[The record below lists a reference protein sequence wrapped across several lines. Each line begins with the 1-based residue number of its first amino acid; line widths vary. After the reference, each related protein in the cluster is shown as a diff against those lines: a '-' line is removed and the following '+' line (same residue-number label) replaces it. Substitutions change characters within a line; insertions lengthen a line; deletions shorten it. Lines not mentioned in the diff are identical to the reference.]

1 MSHLYLCILYQRHF
15 RYVIIAAIYMSNLV
29 ENNYR
34 RRMIHDKNDI
44 PVGDNLMNF
53 IVIFISRN
61 SRSVY
66 NRIEYLHRFRKKVN
80 DFRFV

>member
-1 MSHLYLCILYQRHF
+1 
-15 RYVIIAAIYMSNLV
+15 
-29 ENNYR
+29 
-34 RRMIHDKNDI
+34 MIHDKSDI

-53 IVIFISRN
+53 FY

-80 DFRFV
+80 DLRFV

>member
-1 MSHLYLCILYQRHF
+1 
-15 RYVIIAAIYMSNLV
+15 
-29 ENNYR
+29 
-34 RRMIHDKNDI
+34 MIHDKNDI

-66 NRIEYLHRFRKKVN
+66 NGIEYLHRFRKKVN
-80 DFRFV
+80 DFRLV